1 MKVMQGMME
10 VIIEIF
16 RYVNNQQQFKKSK
29 LSNLNLNNN
38 KLDFIKSCYEE
49 LSENIDEFEI
59 E

>member
-10 VIIEIF
+10 VIMEIF
-16 RYVNNQQQFKKSK
+16 RYVNNQKQFKKSK
-29 LSNLNLNNN
+29 LSKFNLNNN